1 MGGVTS
7 KRRDRIT
14 QEDEHANN
22 ENRSRKYVFHESPSI
37 VSRSK
42 DRYADTGCASKME
55 DAILSESEKK
65 ELVSLVTDKNMS
77 MDFILEM
84 KEAFLY
90 FDKVTNTPK
99 A

>member
-7 KRRDRIT
+7 KRKDRIT
-14 QEDEHANN
+14 QEDEHEND
-22 ENRSRKYVFHESPSI
+22 ENRRRKYVFLESPSI
-37 VSRSK
+37 GSRSK
-42 DRYADTGCASKME
+42 GRCADTGCESRME
-55 DAILSESEKK
+55 DTIISENEKK
-65 ELVSLVTDKNMS
+65 ELVSLFTDKNMP

-90 FDKVTNTPK
+90 FDKVTYTPK

>member
-7 KRRDRIT
+7 RRRDRVT
-14 QEDEHANN
+14 QENKSNKKQHIFQSSSSNTSHPKDTD
-22 ENRSRKYVFHESPSI
+22 HECES
-37 VSRSK
+37 
-42 DRYADTGCASKME
+42 GME
-55 DAILSESEKK
+55 DMLISENEKN
-65 ELVSLVTDKNMS
+65 ELVSLVTDKNIS

-90 FDKVTNTPK
+90 FDTVI